1 MFLPQS
7 SAFATLRNRLNSVSS
22 MVTLNYNESI
32 NQLIQ
37 TNLMVYQTLSSSPL
51 TNQKLSTSNINST
64 SSSPNLNASNDSI
77 SGSSSGLF
85 GGKMYF
91 CLFYI

>member
-22 MVTLNYNESI
+22 MVTLNFNESI

-37 TNLMVYQTLSSSPL
+37 TNLMISQGLSSSPL
-51 TNQKLSTSNINST
+51 NNKQLSNSNLNSS
-64 SSSPNLNASNDSI
+64 SSSPNMYNSIHDSPG
-77 SGSSSGLF
+77 GSSSGLF
-85 GGKMYF
+85 GKR
-91 CLFYI
+91 